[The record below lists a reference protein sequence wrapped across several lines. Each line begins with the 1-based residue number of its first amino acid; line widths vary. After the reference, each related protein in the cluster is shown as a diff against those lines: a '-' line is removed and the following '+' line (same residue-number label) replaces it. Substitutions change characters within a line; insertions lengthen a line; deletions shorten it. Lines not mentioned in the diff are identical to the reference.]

1 MVIVVV
7 VVLIIIIV
15 MGKIMYLPPEI
26 NMEKLVF

>member
-1 MVIVVV
+1 MVIVV